1 MNYNYYIYIL
11 TNIYRTV
18 LYTGITN
25 DLFRRIIEHKIKIN
39 EGFTNNYNINRLV
52 HYELFFNIND
62 AIARE
67 KQLKGGSRAS
77 KIALIEGMNP
87 EWKDLFVLL

>member
-1 MNYNYYIYIL
+1 MNTYYVYMMASNNNHALYIGV
-11 TNIYRTV
+11 TNNLPRRVYEHK
-18 LYTGITN
+18 TGI
-25 DLFRRIIEHKIKIN
+25 LA
-39 EGFTNNYNINRLV
+39 GFTEKYNVHKLV
-52 HYELFFNIND
+52 RCESCHDIKS